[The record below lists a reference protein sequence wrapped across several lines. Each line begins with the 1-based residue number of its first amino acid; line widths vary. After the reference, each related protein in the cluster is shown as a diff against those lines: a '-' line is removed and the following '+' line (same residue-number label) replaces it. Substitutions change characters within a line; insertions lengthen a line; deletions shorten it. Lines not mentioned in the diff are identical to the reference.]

1 MIACSSM
8 RVSTCLPLG
17 PRVLGGMMTASPLG
31 SVGPE
36 AAPCGIAG
44 SSGALA
50 LAERS
55 ELGRARL
62 GSARWL
68 VCWRRRRVLVQRK
81 TPEPVGQP
89 GFRSSTA
96 AMGLVAMAAARAR
109 DEPLALRKTRAR

>member
-1 MIACSSM
+1 MWCVCFVCRLPGATLGLSPVGLPCLLANMNSELSL

-36 AAPCGIAG
+36 AGPCGIAG

-55 ELGRARL
+55 ELGRVR
-62 GSARWL
+62 SAR
-68 VCWRRRRVLVQRK
+68 
-81 TPEPVGQP
+81 
-89 GFRSSTA
+89 
-96 AMGLVAMAAARAR
+96 
-109 DEPLALRKTRAR
+109 